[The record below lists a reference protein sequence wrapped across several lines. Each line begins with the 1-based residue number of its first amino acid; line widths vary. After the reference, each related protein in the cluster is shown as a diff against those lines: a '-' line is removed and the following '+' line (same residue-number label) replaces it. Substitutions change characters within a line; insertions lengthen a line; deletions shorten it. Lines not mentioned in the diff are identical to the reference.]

1 MEHPTSACSVEPP
14 EGLCRICRICHQ
26 SLSPDAF
33 YVTNQA
39 VCKKCA
45 VKRAQQ
51 HRIERKRAMSE
62 MENSVESGDF
72 SVAEEHHPDSLYIM
86 ENPRLPGEVKV
97 GRSQNPEERA
107 KQLSAGH
114 NFRIVVRRSY
124 GEKGFLEKTLHQ
136 RLKCRRVEEGAGVE
150 WFKVSVEMAD
160 TLVRAAI
167 IEDELSK
174 SPHV

>member
-1 MEHPTSACSVEPP
+1 
-14 EGLCRICRICHQ
+14 
-26 SLSPDAF
+26 
-33 YVTNQA
+33 
-39 VCKKCA
+39 
-45 VKRAQQ
+45 
-51 HRIERKRAMSE
+51 MSE
-62 MENSVESGDF
+62 METSVESGDF

-136 RLKCRRVEEGAGVE
+136 RLKCRRVQECAGVE
-150 WFKVSVEMAD
+150 WFKVSVDQAEI
-160 TLVRAAI
+160 LIRAAI
-167 IEDELSK
+167 LEDELSK
-174 SPHV
+174 FSA